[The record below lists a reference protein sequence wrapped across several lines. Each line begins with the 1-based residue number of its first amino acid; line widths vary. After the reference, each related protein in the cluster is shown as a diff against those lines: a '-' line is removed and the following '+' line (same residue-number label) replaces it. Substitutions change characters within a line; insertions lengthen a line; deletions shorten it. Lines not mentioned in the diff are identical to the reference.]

1 MRTQEEATQCAEYHA
16 VQLVDAL
23 QDADAP
29 DSILDRA
36 EELQS
41 EVSGWSNSDTIEA

>member
-1 MRTQEEATQCAEYHA
+1 MRSQIEAADDAKYCATQ
-16 VQLVDAL
+16 LITAL

-29 DSILDRA
+29 EELIDKA

-41 EVSGWSNSDTIEA
+41 EVSEL